1 MSEKSRAKGNLKSAL
16 DALNVRMPL
25 KLNVK
30 APAFEAPK
38 PVSETRIS
46 QDLHADPEPTPHQF
60 VTHSPVVE
68 ESGSMLNPV
77 QNEQGSKRTG
87 SKLDPV
93 ERHSSPS
100 SRSTSPFTPV
110 PHELLRGT
118 CRFADPLDFMIYL
131 HLFTYSWGFSRET
144 ASMSQGQLESFTGA
158 ARNTVRRSLERLTK
172 EGWLK
177 MVEDYECARMSRRWK
192 VSAPENHR
200 KSRGSNSDPVQNE
213 PGSQLTPPRSKLN
226 PLTGSKMN
234 PYKERDPKE
243 KSKNSLST
251 NSKKICE
258 YFDSVLAPKKR
269 ESEQKAYLEL
279 KSSFTDSQIELC
291 LSHLEIQ
298 GTPGTK
304 ATCHS
309 PMAFLGQAMLE
320 VLRSAE
326 QESSKKWLLNTRK
339 LNEEAERRMQRETEI
354 RDAKEWAMKERK
366 FLEAFPDFNRQ
377 DEVLSELCR
386 DLPFRPQSEIG
397 RKLAIAKWWKG
408 QEECIRRD
416 DLDALDK

>member
-1 MSEKSRAKGNLKSAL
+1 
-16 DALNVRMPL
+16 
-25 KLNVK
+25 
-30 APAFEAPK
+30 
-38 PVSETRIS
+38 
-46 QDLHADPEPTPHQF
+46 
-60 VTHSPVVE
+60 
-68 ESGSMLNPV
+68 
-77 QNEQGSKRTG
+77 
-87 SKLDPV
+87 
-93 ERHSSPS
+93 
-100 SRSTSPFTPV
+100 
-110 PHELLRGT
+110 
-118 CRFADPLDFMIYL
+118 
-131 HLFTYSWGFSRET
+131 
-144 ASMSQGQLESFTGA
+144 
-158 ARNTVRRSLERLTK
+158 
-172 EGWLK
+172 
-177 MVEDYECARMSRRWK
+177 
-192 VSAPENHR
+192 
-200 KSRGSNSDPVQNE
+200 
-213 PGSQLTPPRSKLN
+213 LTPPRSKLN